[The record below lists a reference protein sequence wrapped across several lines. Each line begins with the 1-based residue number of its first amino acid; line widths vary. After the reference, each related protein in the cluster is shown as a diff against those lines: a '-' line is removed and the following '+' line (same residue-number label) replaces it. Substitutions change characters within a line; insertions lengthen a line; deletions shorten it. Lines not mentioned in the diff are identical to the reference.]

1 VRDAMKA
8 KSYRLRD
15 LQLSGSEPP
24 RPVYAMARSAV
35 AQSAAQPA
43 IEPGTTRIL
52 VTVSGTIQLQWLAA
66 LPRAAEG

>member
-1 VRDAMKA
+1 MKA

-24 RPVYAMARSAV
+24 RPLYAMARSAV
-35 AQSAAQPA
+35 AQSAAPPA

-52 VTVSGTIQLQWLAA
+52 ITVSGTVQLQ
-66 LPRAAEG
+66 